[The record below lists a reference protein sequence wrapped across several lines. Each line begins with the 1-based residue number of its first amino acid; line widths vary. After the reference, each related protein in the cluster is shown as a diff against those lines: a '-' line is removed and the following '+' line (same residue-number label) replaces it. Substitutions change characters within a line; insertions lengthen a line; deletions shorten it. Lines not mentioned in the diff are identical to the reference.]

1 MTLVPVETQET
12 IQGEFVEEPQS
23 PTGEAQTPDPLS
35 IQFIATLAGVNT
47 AAKPVNFD
55 IDGAAKIS
63 LETDE
68 SQTPNVVA
76 LLALKRARLLVTVVV
91 DTSGLGATPEVGT
104 KRRGRKKVQVA

>member
-1 MTLVPVETQET
+1 MSLVPVETEQT
-12 IQGEFVEEPQS
+12 IEGEFASEATTAFAS
-23 PTGEAQTPDPLS
+23 PV

-68 SQTPNVVA
+68 SQTPYVVA
-76 LLALKRARLLVTVVV
+76 LLALKRARLLVSVQV
-91 DTSGLGATPEVGT
+91 DTSTSASPATGKV
-104 KRRGRKKVQVA
+104 KRGRKKKQAEPEAD